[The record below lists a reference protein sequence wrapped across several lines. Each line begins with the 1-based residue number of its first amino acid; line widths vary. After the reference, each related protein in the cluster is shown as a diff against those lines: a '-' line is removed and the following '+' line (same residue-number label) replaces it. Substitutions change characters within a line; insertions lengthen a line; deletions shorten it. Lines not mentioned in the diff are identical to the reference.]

1 MVMFRWAGHPAFLIY
16 VLAVLKGWGGGAT
29 FFSALLQKVSK
40 YVYNYNY
47 HKNISIIYKNIFTF
61 Y

>member
-29 FFSALLQKVSK
+29 FFSALLQGVKIRIQLS
-40 YVYNYNY
+40 
-47 HKNISIIYKNIFTF
+47 
-61 Y
+61 